1 METTMKLTTR
11 RAALVATAGV
21 AAAIGSA
28 IGGAPASAAPVQAA
42 DEPVTIQQ
50 SQWVVCNQT
59 NVYIGDGRSAEA
71 RVTARCSGDTLTL
84 TGWVSDTESN
94 GQSGCIWASFP
105 GGQQFFIWD
114 EVNDGRTTRL
124 PNNWKGGGN
133 RVLVTV
139 ENCDTD

>member
-1 METTMKLTTR
+1 MKTTTR

-28 IGGAPASAAPVQAA
+28 LGGSPASAAPAAPEDPATITQAK
-42 DEPVTIQQ
+42 
-50 SQWVVCNQT
+50 WVVCNQT
-59 NVYIGDGRSAEA
+59 NVYIGDGTSAEA
-71 RVTARCSGDTLTL
+71 RVTARCANGTLTL

-94 GQSGCIWASFP
+94 GLSGCIWASFP
-105 GGQQFFIWD
+105 GGQNFFIWD
-114 EVNDGRTTRL
+114 ENNDGRVTRL